1 VAVFISFAKEDQAF
15 AERLSAELVKRQV
28 IVFFDQWE
36 LKVGNKL
43 TDRLTREINE
53 AEYICIILSKASVR
67 VLNSEDQR
75 WFKREFELALEL
87 EKKAGIDII
96 LPVVIDDCEIP
107 HALNDKVRS
116 EFHIK
121 GFDEGI
127 KEILL
132 AVSSSIKA
140 KTYRQERE
148 ERNFVYDWAIDWFI
162 NKEKML
168 EITLDV
174 VEFSREFE
182 WSILTKVSIKSNSA
196 ATHHFKKRAKKGLGE
211 VVIYTIMG
219 FLVQHLSDESL
230 LLSNNK
236 PTKKRVDIQD
246 PALGYK
252 FEIDITARK
261 LGRDTGRDFIL
272 HTGNYYKQIFSY
284 LINNKVPVE
293 ANLPSLNSLV

>member
-1 VAVFISFAKEDQAF
+1 MAVFISFAKEDQAF

-43 TDRLTREINE
+43 TERLTREINE
-53 AEYICIILSKASVR
+53 AEYICIILSKASVG

-75 WFKREFELALEL
+75 WFKREFELAIEL
-87 EKKAGIDII
+87 EKRDGIDII

-107 HALNDKVRS
+107 YELHDKVRS
-116 EFHIK
+116 DFYIK

-140 KTYRQERE
+140 KTYRQARE
-148 ERNFVYDWAIDWFI
+148 ERNFVYDWAIDWYI
-162 NKEKML
+162 NKEKKL

-182 WSILTKVSIKSNSA
+182 WSILTKVIITSNSA
-196 ATHHFKKRAKKGLGE
+196 ASYHFKQRTKKGLGE
-211 VVIYTIMG
+211 IVVYTILG
-219 FLVQHLSDESL
+219 FLAQKLDDESL
-230 LLSNNK
+230 PLSNNN
-236 PTKKRVDIQD
+236 PTKRTVDLED
-246 PALGYK
+246 PLMGYK
-252 FEIDITARK
+252 FQVNITSRK
-261 LGRDTGRDFIL
+261 LGKDTGRDFIL
-272 HTGNYYKQIFSY
+272 HTGNYYRQIFGY
-284 LINNKVPVE
+284 LTKNKVP
-293 ANLPSLNSLV
+293 LKK

>member
-1 VAVFISFAKEDQAF
+1 MAVFISFAKEDQAF

-121 GFDEGI
+121 GCN
-127 KEILL
+127 
-132 AVSSSIKA
+132 
-140 KTYRQERE
+140 R
-148 ERNFVYDWAIDWFI
+148 
-162 NKEKML
+162 
-168 EITLDV
+168 
-174 VEFSREFE
+174 
-182 WSILTKVSIKSNSA
+182 
-196 ATHHFKKRAKKGLGE
+196 
-211 VVIYTIMG
+211 
-219 FLVQHLSDESL
+219 
-230 LLSNNK
+230 
-236 PTKKRVDIQD
+236 
-246 PALGYK
+246 
-252 FEIDITARK
+252 
-261 LGRDTGRDFIL
+261 
-272 HTGNYYKQIFSY
+272 
-284 LINNKVPVE
+284 
-293 ANLPSLNSLV
+293 